1 MGDRDSDI
9 DDLFIAPRNPQQL
22 LLVRAAWDRTL
33 EDPPEQHLWAAAE
46 AAPMLGTMTITV
58 PAKPGRPERE
68 ATLALRTTVVQMAR
82 PAHRSATTPSAPPL
96 TVVLA
101 REIAP
106 PDGIEPIEW
115 LLVTT
120 LAVTTAADAERI
132 VTWYSSRW
140 RIERLHFTWKTVSGW
155 NGRSRC
161 IPLSHGG
168 SWG

>member
-1 MGDRDSDI
+1 
-9 DDLFIAPRNPQQL
+9 
-22 LLVRAAWDRTL
+22 
-33 EDPPEQHLWAAAE
+33 
-46 AAPMLGTMTITV
+46 MLGTMTIMV
-58 PAKPGRPERE
+58 PRKPERE

-115 LLVTT
+115 VLVTT

-132 VTWYSSRW
+132 VTWYRYRW
-140 RIERLHFTWKTVSGW
+140 RIERLHFTLKS
-155 NGRSRC
+155 
-161 IPLSHGG
+161 GG
-168 SWG
+168 SHVEVLQ

>member
-1 MGDRDSDI
+1 MGDRESDI
-9 DDLFIAPRNPQQL
+9 DDLFIAPRNPQQQL
-22 LLVRAAWDRTL
+22 LIRAAWDRTL
-33 EDPPEQHLWAAAE
+33 EDPPEQHLWAAA
-46 AAPMLGTMTITV
+46 MLGTMTITV
-58 PAKPGRPERE
+58 PSKPDQPERA
-68 ATLALRTTVVQMAR
+68 ATLALQTTVVQMAR

-106 PDGIEPIEW
+106 PDGVEPIDW
-115 LLVTT
+115 LLLTT

>member
-1 MGDRDSDI
+1 MGDRESDI
-9 DDLFIAPRNPQQL
+9 DDLFIMPRNPQQQL
-22 LLVRAAWDRTL
+22 LIRAAWDRKL

-58 PAKPGRPERE
+58 PSKPGQPERE

-115 LLVTT
+115 
-120 LAVTTAADAERI
+120 
-132 VTWYSSRW
+132 
-140 RIERLHFTWKTVSGW
+140 
-155 NGRSRC
+155 
-161 IPLSHGG
+161 
-168 SWG
+168 

>member
-1 MGDRDSDI
+1 
-9 DDLFIAPRNPQQL
+9 
-22 LLVRAAWDRTL
+22 
-33 EDPPEQHLWAAAE
+33 
-46 AAPMLGTMTITV
+46 
-58 PAKPGRPERE
+58 
-68 ATLALRTTVVQMAR
+68 MAR

-132 VTWYSSRW
+132 VTWYRSRW
-140 RIERLHFTWKTVSGW
+140 RIERFHFT
-155 NGRSRC
+155 
-161 IPLSHGG
+161 
-168 SWG
+168 